1 MSEQNIA
8 EEMDHYKDQ
17 LEIERRDAGFD
28 QPEAETHATNPQKMF
43 AWVLTAVIVGLI
55 AIVGLVWIV
64 SKRSVSRAEA
74 ETAQT
79 EESTK
84 SETGREVKLEPEA
97 LAAAGIVIESVTQR
111 PAIAKLYV
119 TGSVEL
125 NPEKTE
131 MATPLV
137 GGRIEQVF
145 YGVGD
150 HVIQGAVLAMISS
163 PQVAQLHGKMHDA

>member
-8 EEMDHYKDQ
+8 EEMDHHKGEP
-17 LEIERRDAGFD
+17 EIERRDASFD
-28 QPEAETHATNPQKMF
+28 GPEAETHNAPATNPQKMF

-55 AIVGLVWIV
+55 GIV
-64 SKRSVSRAEA
+64 SKRSVSSAEA

-125 NPEKTE
+125 NPEK
-131 MATPLV
+131 
-137 GGRIEQVF
+137 
-145 YGVGD
+145 
-150 HVIQGAVLAMISS
+150 
-163 PQVAQLHGKMHDA
+163 